1 MDVTETGS
9 LWRGRVSEQG
19 GHLRRPHSCGWCGE
33 SSERKRTALRML
45 CIVIVRALGL
55 RGAAHAKG
63 VLSVVVMLRVCCMT
77 FLG

>member
-19 GHLRRPHSCGWCGE
+19 GRLHRLRSRGWCN
-33 SSERKRTALRML
+33 ERSGWKHIVLRML
-45 CIVIVRALGL
+45 CMVVVRALGL

-63 VLSVVVMLRVCCMT
+63 VFTVVAMLRVCCMT